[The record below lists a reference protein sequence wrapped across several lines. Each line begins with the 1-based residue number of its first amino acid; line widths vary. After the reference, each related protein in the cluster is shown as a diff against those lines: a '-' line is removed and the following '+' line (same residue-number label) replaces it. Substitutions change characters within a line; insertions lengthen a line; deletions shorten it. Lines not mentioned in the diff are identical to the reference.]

1 MCAAGMAWKKE
12 LWDLGRA
19 AGARKRAQAAETSAS
34 PLLRPTS
41 PAQDIAGLYHR
52 LWLVPVID
60 LVIKN
65 LLTSASKCT
74 NVEIIQEQK
83 YDCW

>member
-1 MCAAGMAWKKE
+1 MCAPSMAWKKE
-12 LWDLGRA
+12 LWDLGQA
-19 AGARKRAQAAETSAS
+19 AGARKRARAAETSAS

-83 YDCW
+83 HDCW